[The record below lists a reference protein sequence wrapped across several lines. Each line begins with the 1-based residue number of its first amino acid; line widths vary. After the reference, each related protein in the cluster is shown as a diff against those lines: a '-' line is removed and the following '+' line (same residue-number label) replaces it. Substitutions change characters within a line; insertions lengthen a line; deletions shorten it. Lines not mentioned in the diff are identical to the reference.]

1 MHDTM
6 IVFQY
11 PVLSYFAKD
20 IFKTFPCTCK
30 SVNSKIIKDISLDVW
45 KLATCIAINTTSHVL
60 VILYISRTLVKS
72 A

>member
-11 PVLSYFAKD
+11 PVLSYFAKY

-45 KLATCIAINTTSHVL
+45 KLAIAINTTSHVL